1 MRRTSIA
8 LLFSITVAGTGWLS
22 VGCRPAETTPVAENA
37 PEAVT
42 ELKSTVT
49 MGDSEAAAQLLNGF
63 YDVEGGSWRWTMS
76 HFSVILAVPEGAA
89 DKETELVMQFT
100 IPQAVIDKLGP
111 ITLSAQAGE
120 VALPPETYT
129 QAGDHVYRKKLPA
142 TAVTGEAVTL
152 TFSLDKALPP
162 SETDR
167 RELGVI
173 VTSIGLRAG

>member
-1 MRRTSIA
+1 MRRISIA
-8 LLFSITVAGTGWLS
+8 VLFSIAIAGTAWLAVS
-22 VGCRPAETTPVAENA
+22 CRPSETPPVTESTPET
-37 PEAVT
+37 VT

-89 DKETELVMQFT
+89 GKETELVMQFT

-120 VALPPETYT
+120 VTLPPETYT
-129 QAGDHVYRKKLPA
+129 QAGDCVYQRNLPA
-142 TAVTGEAVTL
+142 TAVTGEAVTI
-152 TFSLDKALPP
+152 TFSLDKFLPP
-162 SETDR
+162 SGTDQ

-173 VTSIGLRAG
+173 VTSIGLHTS